1 MKCILKMYSDF
12 IVKLYENDIVQVIF
26 VVQNLQIY
34 FFDVSVENND
44 KRYEG
49 WRSLYIVEKY

>member
-34 FFDVSVENND
+34 FFDVRVENND